1 MPVVVSCQCGKRFAA
16 KDHLVGKRV
25 PCPACG
31 NLLTVAA
38 GPPPGIYVACACGR
52 SFLAPESMAGRQAH
66 CKGCGRVLQVPD
78 SPAEPAPLDLTTL
91 PLGPLEPLTYTL
103 PSQNPTSEIP
113 WDTLKIIAGWG
124 AGLLAIVIIFNM
136 AMSFLASRR
145 ELANAPPQPTPT
157 APLATPSA
165 TPSIPGGSSPASSSA
180 PATGNASAP
189 SSVPAPSQ
197 GGGATISEPPGNSPV
212 SSAASGVQSRASIS
226 PKTTDP
232 AEAAVVRLP
241 QGIQDWHNQ
250 PNVQLSGL
258 HRRIDPTDAQTERF
272 SWLTALLPF
281 IGQGQ
286 VYEQFDFKQPMTK
299 GKNLQLGGVLIPEY
313 INPLDDHQRW
323 KGYPFDNIAL
333 THFVGISGIEDARNV
348 VAAKL
353 PRTDSRAGVF
363 GYDEVARPEQITDG
377 QSQTIMVAGAGALA
391 NPWTFGG
398 GATIRGARE
407 PYFDK
412 SSGLGTKGLPGG
424 GSIVVMADG
433 SVRHV
438 TANVDPKIFRAM
450 CTIHGSDSVDLEP
463 AAQPFDL
470 KTLKA
475 P

>member
-1 MPVVVSCQCGKRFAA
+1 VQPR
-16 KDHLVGKRV
+16 
-25 PCPACG
+25 
-31 NLLTVAA
+31 
-38 GPPPGIYVACACGR
+38 
-52 SFLAPESMAGRQAH
+52 
-66 CKGCGRVLQVPD
+66 
-78 SPAEPAPLDLTTL
+78 
-91 PLGPLEPLTYTL
+91 
-103 PSQNPTSEIP
+103 
-113 WDTLKIIAGWG
+113 
-124 AGLLAIVIIFNM
+124 
-136 AMSFLASRR
+136 AS
-145 ELANAPPQPTPT
+145 
-157 APLATPSA
+157 
-165 TPSIPGGSSPASSSA
+165 
-180 PATGNASAP
+180 
-189 SSVPAPSQ
+189 
-197 GGGATISEPPGNSPV
+197 V
-212 SSAASGVQSRASIS
+212 SS
-226 PKTTDP
+226 KTSDP

-241 QGIQDWHNQ
+241 DGIQDWHSQ
-250 PNVQLSGL
+250 PNIQLSGL
-258 HRRIDPTDAQTERF
+258 RPRLDPTDAQTERF

-281 IGQGQ
+281 VGQGK

-323 KGYPFDNIAL
+323 VGYPFDKIAL

-424 GSIVVMADG
+424 GSLVVMADG

-438 TANVDPKIFRAM
+438 TAKVDPKIFRAM
-450 CTIHGSDSVDLEP
+450 CTIHGNDSVDLE
-463 AAQPFDL
+463 AASQPFDL

-475 P
+475 K